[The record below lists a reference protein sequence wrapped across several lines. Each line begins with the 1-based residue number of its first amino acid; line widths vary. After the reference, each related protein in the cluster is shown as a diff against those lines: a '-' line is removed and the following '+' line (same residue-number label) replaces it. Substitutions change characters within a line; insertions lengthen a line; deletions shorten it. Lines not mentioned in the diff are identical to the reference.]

1 MPNRAVKMDDSQYR
15 LAGLDEDLD
24 TEAEGVA
31 QTATDTAR
39 EHWAEGSGEA
49 MAAEPLVGEE
59 AMVRA
64 FAQLRAA
71 VRDAALEAPP
81 EQPLPAVPP
90 GPVGPLADGTGRQ
103 GAAETPDSASP
114 DVLQAGPTP
123 PREDSLF
130 SFQPGSGTVFVSGG
144 AGWAD
149 VVRLAGVEGPPGGE
163 DWHLYLEAGTATEVD
178 GAILLSEDVV
188 GSVRLADGSELFFEG
203 VERIEW

>member
-1 MPNRAVKMDDSQYR
+1 MPNSALKVDDSQYR
-15 LAGLDEDLD
+15 LTGLDDDPEP
-24 TEAEGVA
+24 EAERMGE
-31 QTATDTAR
+31 TA
-39 EHWAEGSGEA
+39 AEATPEKWPDGSG
-49 MAAEPLVGEE
+49 EPLVGED

-81 EQPLPAVPP
+81 EQPVPTAKA
-90 GPVGPLADGTGRQ
+90 G
-103 GAAETPDSASP
+103 GASETE
-114 DVLQAGPTP
+114 VLQAGPAP
-123 PREDSLF
+123 AREDSLF

-149 VVRLAGVEGPPGGE
+149 VVRLEGVDGPPGGE
-163 DWHLYLEAGTATEVD
+163 GWNLFLDAGTATEVD